1 MATIIIPAH
10 NEAAVI
16 RHCLDSIVHQTNVDK
31 IIVAC
36 NGCTD
41 NTVEIINTHYANI
54 DKLVCLDID
63 KPSKTNAINEAEKYV
78 HTYPVFYIDADTH
91 LSNDAITN
99 IISGM
104 QTQQLELAAPTPM
117 IDTSASSWLVKQYY
131 KIWLQLPY
139 IKAGVIATCSFVVS
153 EQGRKRFHQ
162 FPDIIND
169 DGYMRCQFKAN
180 EIGNIANSEI
190 TIKAPRDVYSLIKIK
205 TRARLGNIQLQ
216 RLQLCTHPPAKHYA
230 QSFSHFLFS
239 KHAHSALVYYGI
251 AIIIRIRAQ
260 LQLRKLQNYQ
270 WEKDLS
276 SR

>member
-16 RHCLDSIVHQTNVDK
+16 RNCLDSIVNQTDVDS

-41 NTVEIINTHYANI
+41 NTVETVNTHYANI
-54 DKLVCLDID
+54 DKLICLDIK
-63 KPSKTNAINEAEKYV
+63 KPSKTNANNEAEKHV
-78 HTYPVFYIDADTH
+78 NTYPGFYINADTC
-91 LSNDAITN
+91 LSDDAITN
-99 IISGM
+99 IITGM
-104 QTQQLELAAPTPM
+104 QEQKLELAAPTPI
-117 IDTSASSWLVKQYY
+117 IDTSTSSWLVKQYY

-153 EQGRKRFHQ
+153 EQGRKRFQQ
-162 FPDIIND
+162 FPDVIND
-169 DGYMRCQFKAN
+169 DGYIRCQFQAH
-180 EIGNIANSEI
+180 EIGNVANSTI
-190 TIKAPRDVYSLIKIK
+190 AIKAPRDVYSLIKIK
-205 TRARLGNIQLQ
+205 TRARLGNMQLQ

-230 QSFSHFLFS
+230 KSFSHFLFS
-239 KHAHSALVYYGI
+239 QHWYAALAYYSI

-260 LQLRKLQNYQ
+260 LQLRKLKDYK